1 RAVVDHLRVCTR
13 AAVCPRQK
21 GGLGARATR
30 STSGRI
36 SGSGESRF
44 KSGSLAI
51 IGARPKRGHE
61 ACCLPGCRRAVTR
74 REGEGSLCMHRFTS
88 FMALGDSF
96 TEGMNDEL
104 PDGTF
109 RGGADRLAEM
119 LAKDNPG
126 FSSANLAIRGK
137 PLRPIRDE
145 QPPAARAGRPD
156 RAAVCAGG
164 NDVIAPGSNVDH
176 IAEMFDGMIRQ
187 LVEAGIDVLIFTGP
201 DVREVSVVNR
211 LRGKVALYNAHLHAI
226 AQKYRTRV
234 VDLWAME
241 PLRDPRA
248 FSEDR
253 LHFSPEAHRRIA
265 LRVAEELGLPVE
277 QDWREPWPKP

>member
-1 RAVVDHLRVCTR
+1 
-13 AAVCPRQK
+13 
-21 GGLGARATR
+21 
-30 STSGRI
+30 
-36 SGSGESRF
+36 
-44 KSGSLAI
+44 
-51 IGARPKRGHE
+51 
-61 ACCLPGCRRAVTR
+61 
-74 REGEGSLCMHRFTS
+74 MHRFTS

-109 RGGADRLAEM
+109 RGWADRVAEM

-126 FSSANLAIRGK
+126 FSYANLAIRGK
-137 PLRPIRDE
+137 TLRQIIDE
-145 QPPAARAGRPD
+145 QLPVALEARPD
-156 RAAVCAGG
+156 LVTVCAGG
-164 NDVIAPGSNVDH
+164 NDIIKPGSNVDLV
-176 IAEMFDGMIRQ
+176 AEMFDGMIRQ
-187 LVEAGIDVLIFTGP
+187 LVEAGIDVLMFTGP
-201 DVREVSVVNR
+201 DPRQVSVVNR

-234 VDLWAME
+234 VDLWAMDV
-241 PLRDPRA
+241 LRDPRA

-277 QDWREPWPKP
+277 EDWREPWPKPARRRDWLRARRDDLVWARTHFWPWLVRQIRGVSTGDGLQPKRPKLMPLKPPAQLTGDSEMVNAAG